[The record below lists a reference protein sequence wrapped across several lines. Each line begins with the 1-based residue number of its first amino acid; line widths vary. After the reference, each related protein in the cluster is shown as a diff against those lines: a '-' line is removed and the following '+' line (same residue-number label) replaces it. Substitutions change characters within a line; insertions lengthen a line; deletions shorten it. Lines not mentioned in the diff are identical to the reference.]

1 MTGALKEEI
10 IERYAING
18 ILKEIPDLLK

>member
-10 IERYAING
+10 IERFAING
-18 ILKEIPDLLK
+18 ILKEIPGLLK